1 MKYSFLA
8 RYPLIILFT
17 LACLVSYAQ
26 VADSTSK
33 IPDTLL
39 FKIKQAQATVTE
51 VNASNKQG
59 YNFEVIASAVAKINT
74 DVAALKQGLKARDID
89 TKALQSYE
97 LILKDAGNRLEKVKN
112 ALMKSNDNLQ
122 QMMEK
127 VLTLSN
133 DTVLVDDQTGNA
145 DKVLYSNQL
154 KVIKLRLQN
163 TGEVT
168 GANLERSGKLLAEV
182 SAIDILINDLKT
194 AVADR
199 LQQQGKIALGRE
211 VPVLWESTLWANEK
225 LSIWEQV
232 KNSYLGQKQIIQYFF
247 SSTWDKRIL
256 LWVIALVFFVWVHR
270 NAKLAS
276 RPAVKRKI
284 GELKFSDLH
293 PFPFLATLIVALN
306 LLPLLESD
314 APSIYIEIIQLVL
327 LLAITKHL
335 TALSAKQWRVWLQFI
350 VAYLFLISIAT
361 VSNQGIAMRLLLIG
375 LHLFFI
381 FMALRFFAKLRLQQ
395 FPKKYVKAVLAIGIF
410 LNVLAIVLNIF
421 GRLSLSK
428 VLALAGV
435 VGCIQL
441 LALAIFI
448 QIILDALE
456 LQLRISA
463 CSKGI
468 FSRINHGKTRQSV
481 KKILWWL
488 AIVIWSVVFLNHLN
502 LMDVLFN
509 SLKTALSKPRSFG
522 AVHFS
527 FGNILFFILIIYI
540 ANKIQ
545 KGVPIVFGEGTLSYE
560 GQVEQKSSKVALIR
574 LIIIIVALLLALTA
588 SGLPMDRVTVI
599 LGALGVGIGL
609 GMQNIVNNFV
619 SGVILIFERPFRI
632 GDFVELADKKGRVK
646 DIGIRSSKL
655 LTQQGSEVIIPNGDL
670 LSGRLVNWTLSHD
683 YVKTELLFKVPV
695 ETDLDQLKKLIDVQ
709 LAKTQ
714 HRMEHL
720 PPEMLVNTIAAGA
733 IEIKLLTWVENIY
746 AEPLFKSELMIGLIK
761 RLNEAEIKI
770 L

>member
-1 MKYSFLA
+1 MKYPLA
-8 RYPLIILFT
+8 KLSLLLLLTISSLF
-17 LACLVSYAQ
+17 SYAQ

-39 FKIKQAQATVTE
+39 FKIKQAQSTVTE
-51 VNASNKQG
+51 VNSSNKQG
-59 YNFEVIASAVAKINT
+59 YNFEMIAAAVAKINT

-97 LILKDAGNRLEKVKN
+97 LILKDAGNKLEKVKN

-122 QMMEK
+122 KMMEK
-127 VLTLSN
+127 VLALSN
-133 DTVLVDDQTGNA
+133 DTVLVADQSQDI
-145 DKVLYSNQL
+145 DKALYRNQL
-154 KVIKLRLQN
+154 QVIKLRLQN
-163 TGEVT
+163 TGEIT
-168 GANLERSGKLLAEV
+168 GANLERSGKLLAQV

-199 LQQQGKIALGRE
+199 MQQQGKVALGRE
-211 VPVLWESTLWANEK
+211 VPVLWESTWLANEK
-225 LSIWEQV
+225 SSIWDQIE
-232 KNSYLGQKQIIQYFF
+232 NSYLGQKQIIQYFF

-256 LWVIALVFFVWVHR
+256 LWLMALVFFVWVHR
-270 NAKLAS
+270 NARLAN

-284 GELKFSDLH
+284 GELKFTDLH

-306 LLPLLESD
+306 FLPLLEND
-314 APSIYIEIIQLVL
+314 APSIYIEIIQMVL

-335 TALSAKQWRVWLQFI
+335 SGLSATQWRVWIQFI
-350 VAYLFLISIAT
+350 VAYFILISVAT
-361 VSNQGIAMRLLLIG
+361 VSNQGIAFRLLLIG

-381 FMALRFFAKLRLQQ
+381 YLGLRFFSKLRLQQ
-395 FPKKYVKAVLAIGIF
+395 FPKKYVKIVFAVGIF
-410 LNVLAIVLNIF
+410 LNGLAILLNVF

-435 VGCIQL
+435 VSWIQL
-441 LALAIFI
+441 LALATFI
-448 QIILDALE
+448 QILLDALE
-456 LQLRISA
+456 LQIRISA

-468 FSRINHGKTRQSV
+468 FSRINHGKTRESV

-488 AIVIWSVVFLNHLN
+488 AIVVWSVVFLNHLN

-509 SLKTALSKPRSFG
+509 SLQNALSKPRAFG

-527 FGNILFFILIIYI
+527 FGNILFFIFIIYI

-545 KGVPIVFGEGTLSYE
+545 KSVPIVFGEGTLSYE

-574 LIIIIVALLLALTA
+574 LVIIIVALLLALTA
-588 SGLPMDRVTVI
+588 SGLPMDRVTVV

-695 ETDLDQLKKLIDVQ
+695 ETNLDQLKQLIEEQ
-709 LAKTQ
+709 IAKTQ
-714 HRMEHL
+714 HRMDHL

-733 IEIKLLTWVENIY
+733 IEIKLLAWVENIY
-746 AEPLFKSELMIGLIK
+746 AEPMFKSELMIGLIK
-761 RLNEAEIKI
+761 RLNEADIKI